1 MRILITEF
9 DLFGTMGGGQT
20 VYRRV
25 IETNP
30 QIEFCYFGL
39 EEPATTPR
47 PPNARMFRYREEYRR
62 DFATPPRDTY
72 PPSWTYQN
80 FIQAGNFAA
89 SVAGEEFDVVELA
102 DFRDF
107 GSMLRPAMA
116 FHGVRAGRTAL
127 AMHGRL
133 STSLSMD
140 WASQG
145 CIDQTLALR
154 ENVQFRVADT
164 RYAISRWYLD
174 QWQAEVDLPA
184 HYLHPLRFLELPRLV
199 PCRSSSEPP
208 SICFIGRTEKR
219 KGPDIF
225 LEIARWLP
233 RTSFREAAIIG
244 PESFCGNGPGANYY
258 LRQMLGNRR
267 DRAEI
272 RPAMNAA
279 ELARLF
285 AGRTLVFVP
294 SRYDTLNLVALESLF
309 SGCPTVIGSGAGVCS
324 FLRENYPR
332 VPFVTLD
339 ISNMYGCLPEIR
351 ATLADYDGYRQRLV
365 AALEEAKPE
374 ISGSSLEEI
383 YRSDPCPDAGLARQ
397 TAKWYVQLMRIYE
410 AANRPSGSR
419 LKWTVATTARALL
432 PRRARSKL
440 RGLRNRARRTIDSA
454 PETLRRWMLRSVL
467 RGDAVISYQGT
478 KAYRLASAYRSL
490 LSLPEHSPYD
500 LDLKIQELWSLAEEQ
515 RVDRARIWAEI
526 ARLERMRGNDLT
538 AAAYELRVIRA
549 VGRDRLD
556 LLPSAV
562 ATLQQCGFPREADAA
577 EAMFGSP
584 RTKVVDCLRLL
595 EDASARHRLNR
606 GGSWE
611 KIDDRRNS
619 ASPRVAVI
627 VSLYQAADKLSF
639 FLHALRNQTLVR
651 HGQLEVILVDT
662 GSPAHEYDVFNAIAP
677 SLDLSVVYAR
687 SAQRETIQSAWNRGI
702 ALSRAPYLAF
712 LGVDETVF
720 PEALEILAAE
730 LDADPSLDWVQ
741 GNSLVTSV
749 DRHGTWQ
756 RDVMTYR
763 RDGYRRTLVYLDTC
777 YLSWVGALYRRSIH
791 DRFGYYDAS
800 FHAAGDT
807 EFKNRVLPFLKTKSL
822 PQTLGLFWNYP
833 DERTTESPH
842 AEIEDLRAWY
852 LHRTQAGVQ
861 YALGRH
867 DPQEAL
873 DLFCQCLRYRK
884 SYCKHQSTDLEYA
897 LQVAAYLK
905 AKCPGVLAEGLQRGL
920 VRLLRAYRSLD
931 WLPRISPFT
940 PARQLL
946 QVRRITKAVQA
957 SQQGLLPR
965 GVEPLYEIFND
976 NRFEQHDRTWRSA
989 PVGVKSNGQAH

>member
-1 MRILITEF
+1 MRVLITEF
-9 DLFGTMGGGQT
+9 DLFKAVGGGQT

-39 EEPATTPR
+39 EESATAPR
-47 PPNARMFRYREEYRR
+47 PRNARMVRYRERYRR
-62 DFATPPRDTY
+62 DFADIPCDTY
-72 PPSWTYQN
+72 PPAWTYQD

-107 GSMLRPAMA
+107 GSMIRPAMA
-116 FHGVRAGRTAL
+116 FHGVRVGRTAL

-133 STSLSMD
+133 STSLTMD

-145 CIDQTLALR
+145 SIDRTLALR
-154 ENVQFRVADT
+154 ENVQFRVADV
-164 RYAISRWYLD
+164 RYGISRRYLE
-174 QWQAEVDLPA
+174 QWRAEVDLPA
-184 HYLHPLRFLELPRLV
+184 HYLHPLRFLKLPRPVLC
-199 PCRSSSEPP
+199 PSSSEPP
-208 SICFIGRTEKR
+208 SIHFIGRTEKL

-225 LEIARWLP
+225 VEIARWLP
-233 RTSFREAAIIG
+233 RTSYREAAIIG
-244 PESFCGNGPGANYY
+244 PESFCGCGPGASHY
-258 LRQMLGNRR
+258 LREMLGNRP

-279 ELARLF
+279 ELADLF
-285 AGRTLVFVP
+285 TRRTLIFVP

-324 FLRENYPR
+324 FLRENFPR
-332 VPFVTLD
+332 VPFLTLD
-339 ISNMYGCLPEIR
+339 IANMYGCLPEIR
-351 ATLADYDGYRQRLV
+351 ATLGDYDGCRRRLV

-374 ISGSSLEEI
+374 ITGPGLEEI
-383 YRSDPCPDAGLARQ
+383 YRSDPCPDAGLQRQ
-397 TAKWYVQLMRIYE
+397 MAKWYLRLMRIYE
-410 AANRPSGSR
+410 AASRPSGSR
-419 LKWTVATTARALL
+419 LKWAAVKAAKALV
-432 PRRARSKL
+432 PRRARSTL
-440 RGLRNRARRTIDSA
+440 RDLRRRVRTRIELV
-454 PETLRRWMLRSVL
+454 PETLRKWMLRSVL

-478 KAYRLASAYRSL
+478 KAYRLASTYWSL
-490 LSLPEHSPYD
+490 LSLPERSVYD
-500 LDLKIQELWSLAEEQ
+500 LDRKIQKLWSLAEEQ

-526 ARLERMRGNDLT
+526 ARLDRMRGNELT

-549 VGRDRLD
+549 LGRDRLG
-556 LLPSAV
+556 LLPAVV
-562 ATLQQCGFPREADAA
+562 ATLQKCGFPREAQTAQ
-577 EAMFGSP
+577 AMFGS
-584 RTKVVDCLRLL
+584 RQTKVKDCLGLL
-595 EDASARHRLNR
+595 EDASARHRVNHC
-606 GGSWE
+606 GPWE
-611 KIDDRRNS
+611 KIDDRRTS

-627 VSLYQAADKLSF
+627 VSLYRAADKLSF

-651 HGQLEVILVDT
+651 HGQVEVILVDS
-662 GSPAHEYDVFNAIAP
+662 GSPTREYDVFNATAP
-677 SLDLSVVYAR
+677 SLGLSVVYAR

-712 LGVDETVF
+712 LGVDETVL
-720 PEALEILAAE
+720 PEALEMLAAE

-749 DRHGTWQ
+749 DRHGTWN
-756 RDVMTYR
+756 RDVMTYY
-763 RDGYRRTLVYLDTC
+763 RDGYHPSLVYLDTC

-807 EFKNRVLPFLKTKSL
+807 EFKNRVLPFLKAKSL
-822 PQTLGLFWNYP
+822 PRTLGLFWNYP
-833 DERTTESPH
+833 GERTTESPH

-861 YALGRH
+861 YAFAQH

-873 DLFCQCLRYRK
+873 DLFYRCLRYRK
-884 SYCKHQSTDLEYA
+884 SFCKHQSTDLEYA

-905 AKCPGVLAEGLQRGL
+905 AKCSGMLAAELQRGM
-920 VRLLRAYRSLD
+920 VRVLRAYRSLD

-940 PARQLL
+940 PARQLV
-946 QVRRITKAVQA
+946 QVRRIAKAVQA
-957 SQQGLLPR
+957 SQQGLLPH

-976 NRFEQHDRTWRSA
+976 NRYEQHNRTWRSA
-989 PVGVKSNGQAH
+989 PIGANSNGHAH